1 MEFACSHCVRVGS
14 YLQLI
19 EYFFKIA
26 SCLVLKKEEQIFVH
40 FLFLFDRFAI
50 TVKELRTLLLLYI
63 HFDQ

>member
-1 MEFACSHCVRVGS
+1 MGS